1 MPSTKKKRR
10 SITGPAW
17 RERVSRTGF
26 RDPQY
31 THVILVRKPGPLM
44 HIPWGRTPR
53 GISTPI
59 PPAPMRWEVFDYC
72 RSREAA
78 EELIRLTHQTKEER
92 MIVERGAL
100 ETTLMLINGE

>member
-1 MPSTKKKRR
+1 MGRKARR
-10 SITGPAW
+10 SMTGPQW

-31 THVILVRKPGPLM
+31 THVILVCRQQLPKHYPGRA
-44 HIPWGRTPR
+44 I
-53 GISTPI
+53 PI
-59 PPAPMRWEVFDYC
+59 PPARSKWEVFDYC
-72 RSREAA
+72 RSREEA
-78 EELIRLTHQTKEER
+78 EELLRITRQIQEER